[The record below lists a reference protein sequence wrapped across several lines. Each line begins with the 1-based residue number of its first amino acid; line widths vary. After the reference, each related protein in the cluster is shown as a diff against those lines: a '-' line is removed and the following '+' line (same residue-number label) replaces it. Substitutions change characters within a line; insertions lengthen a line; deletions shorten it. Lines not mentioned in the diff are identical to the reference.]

1 MLNYP
6 QVTLTLVEL
15 TSFPSVNIP
24 MLATVFYLTGPS
36 LLLEVVVGNFTD
48 INKNTFQILLENA
61 DLEVLK
67 NNHLSLK

>member
-24 MLATVFYLTGPS
+24 MLAIVFYLTGQS
-36 LLLEVVVGNFTD
+36 LLLEVVVGIFTD
-48 INKNTFQILLENA
+48 INKNTF
-61 DLEVLK
+61 
-67 NNHLSLK
+67 